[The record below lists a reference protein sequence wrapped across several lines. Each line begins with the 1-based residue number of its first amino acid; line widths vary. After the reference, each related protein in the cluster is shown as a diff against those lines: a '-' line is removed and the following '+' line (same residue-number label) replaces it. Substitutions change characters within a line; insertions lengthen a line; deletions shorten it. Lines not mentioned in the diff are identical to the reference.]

1 MIDRLKRLFTGW
13 FGRGRIT
20 RLDSWLGTILLQVVD
35 SAADHLFD
43 IDRFDS
49 EQSLWALSVLTS
61 FVAMHWLTRRFH
73 DAGLSGAWLL
83 MPIGAIFGLWFWQN
97 FGEGYP
103 FAPGPGQGTFL
114 FFDTTPLG
122 WPALLI
128 TLATVIVLLLPPS
141 KSADRFGPDPRA
153 RIEPSDNRGAREI
166 GTGGQLK

>member
-20 RLDSWLGTILLQVVD
+20 RLDVWLGTILLQVID
-35 SAADHLFD
+35 SAAGHLFNF
-43 IDRFDS
+43 DRFDP
-49 EQSLWALSVLTS
+49 EQRLWALSVLTS
-61 FVAMHWLTRRFH
+61 FVAMHWSIRRFH
-73 DAGLSGAWLL
+73 DVGLSGAWLL

-97 FGEGYP
+97 FGAGYP
-103 FAPGPGQGTFL
+103 FTPGPGQGTFL

-128 TLATVIVLLLPPS
+128 TLATAIALLLPPS

-153 RIEPSDNRGAREI
+153 SVDTTGHQTPDNIETD
-166 GTGGQLK
+166 GQPI